1 MKAQCECTFQ
11 DLLSNNLFQN
21 DLFGNNIL
29 IKETVEEI
37 MEIFSNLNIEVL
49 TCYKEVFNFKYFKKN
64 IGGFIILAL
73 ILTQIICFIYY
84 IYVSKRKLLRY
95 IYSLTDQEEKKVIM
109 NL

>member
-1 MKAQCECTFQ
+1 
-11 DLLSNNLFQN
+11 
-21 DLFGNNIL
+21 
-29 IKETVEEI
+29 